1 MLRSPGVLWNIATD
15 GNQQTAHAIVEPS
28 KGDVVLELRCG
39 TEEIGPSEVPELERR
54 ATSEAYWSDWAKTL
68 ELPKL
73 KPDLMKRSA
82 LTLRGLVHADSGSIH
97 GRRHNIPCRRRSAE
111 VRNWDYRYCWLRDAA
126 LTATA
131 LVSVGSTD
139 EAENYLD
146 WVHRVL
152 ETLPGPERL
161 HPLYNALRDLATAR
175 GRHRFTSRIRRF
187 PGRSA
192 SETPRISR
200 FNWTC
205 SARSSN

>member
-39 TEEIGPSEVPELERR
+39 TEELGPSEVPELERR

-82 LTLRGLVHADSGSIH
+82 LTLRGLVHADSGSIMAAATTSLPEEI
-97 GRRHNIPCRRRSAE
+97 GG

-161 HPLYNALRDLATAR
+161 HPLYTLY
-175 GRHRFTSRIRRF
+175 GTSLPPEAVIDSLPGYVY

-205 SARSSN
+205 SARSSS